1 MPPQGWGLLLS
12 TRRLIGLTHRPQHQ
26 PLQGLVGAGPSPG
39 QSWFMPAPLLQ
50 ASRRLDWTS
59 DPTPAEWEWHSHI
72 QWDASQGAEGLSG
85 VGASPV
91 WKHEN
96 TFSLYIGAV
105 RSWANSV
112 PRCLGLLICEKGMGL
127 AQWRT
132 YSGVPPP
139 TPTSLTKDSSLVLW
153 AWPLREGAHLAP

>member
-1 MPPQGWGLLLS
+1 
-12 TRRLIGLTHRPQHQ
+12 
-26 PLQGLVGAGPSPG
+26 
-39 QSWFMPAPLLQ
+39 MPAPLLQ
-50 ASRRLDWTS
+50 ASRRLVSGPGILHLQNGMALPHPMGCFT
-59 DPTPAEWEWHSHI
+59 
-72 QWDASQGAEGLSG
+72 GVEGLSG

-112 PRCLGLLICEKGMGL
+112 LRSLCLLICEKGMGL
-127 AQWRT
+127 AQWRR

-139 TPTSLTKDSSLVLW
+139 TPTSLTKDSSLVPW
-153 AWPLREGAHLAP
+153 AWSLREGAHLVP